1 MNAAAAAA
9 RTGYPA
15 GMPWGYNPYLFGYGN
30 PDVASAYPGSPG
42 SLVGAN
48 ALGASGGYS
57 NMATEGRREG
67 GSAAASLPA
76 AKKAASAPLES
87 GGETSFLL
95 PAADADGKNDDE
107 DEAGC
112 SQQ

>member
-1 MNAAAAAA
+1 MGQVMSMNAAAAAA

-67 GSAAASLPA
+67 GTAAVGAAKAAAAFPARPVQPRGGSAAASLPA
-76 AKKAASAPLES
+76 AKKAAS
-87 GGETSFLL
+87 
-95 PAADADGKNDDE
+95 
-107 DEAGC
+107 
-112 SQQ
+112 